1 MSQRLSDT
9 LFYALEKAIKSYR
22 QFAQA
27 NIDRAGVD
35 ITIDQWL
42 VLITLRDNPG
52 ISLQQVGVIV
62 FKDLASVSRIV
73 QLLVDKGYVRRR
85 AHPDDGRRLAL
96 SLTSVG
102 RRIVEAIEPIIKSNR
117 REALQGLDAEVI
129 ASAHAALATIIANC
143 QAGDVE

>member
-9 LFYALEKAIKSYR
+9 VFYALEKSIKSYR

-42 VLITLRDNPG
+42 VLITLRDNPDVP
-52 ISLQQVGVIV
+52 LQQVGTIV

-73 QLLVDKGYVRRR
+73 QLVVDKGYVRRL

-102 RRIVEAIEPIIKSNR
+102 IRVVEAIEPIIKSNR
-117 REALQGLDAEVI
+117 RSALQGIDAESI
-129 ASAHAALATIIANC
+129 ACTHAVLATIIANC
-143 QAGDVE
+143 QAGDLA

>member
-42 VLITLRDNPG
+42 VLITLRDNPD
-52 ISLQQVGVIV
+52 IPLQQVGVIV

-73 QLLVDKGYVRRR
+73 QLLVDKGYIRRR

-102 RRIVEAIEPIIKSNR
+102 RRIVEVIEPIIKSNR
-117 REALQGLDAEVI
+117 REALRGLDAEVI
-129 ASAHAALATIIANC
+129 ASTHAVLGTIIANC
-143 QAGDVE
+143 HADDVE